1 MSVIVYSKNQK
12 NNGIYSVGNRKINH
26 SKKNK
31 FYIPEDDSF
40 LYLNFQQMID
50 ETFYGDFLKSLK
62 ETKDKIDLRKDKR
75 ESKFKKDS
83 PKNKKENMIKYD
95 VDDQFKN
102 VKKIDPR
109 KHLRR
114 SISAINCGE
123 KQHFFNIFQL
133 QYSKNITK
141 RKKFVDTK
149 NKGNIIKEYIQDNKS
164 EVSIKYNKI
173 GNDYNNRNEKETINL
188 NKNCFIQNR
197 KKNFFS
203 CLSCL

>member
-1 MSVIVYSKNQK
+1 MSVIVYSKTQK

-62 ETKDKIDLRKDKR
+62 ETKDKR

-133 QYSKNITK
+133 QYSKI
-141 RKKFVDTK
+141 
-149 NKGNIIKEYIQDNKS
+149 
-164 EVSIKYNKI
+164 
-173 GNDYNNRNEKETINL
+173 
-188 NKNCFIQNR
+188 
-197 KKNFFS
+197 
-203 CLSCL
+203 